1 MRKFLLNLVL
11 LMLTF
16 CLMAE
21 EADTLKINFALLNP
35 QEINLELRVYAPMQR
50 IYVTANFSVEKDSL
64 PEAVYHS
71 LFLTKD
77 ARIEYFLIN
86 DKFIPPV
93 YSSNLVPEHF
103 NPVFPYPDML
113 KENSNLNCYS
123 FYLPNYEG
131 KINFTLRY
139 SIPIPDWI
147 KESDIRGYVTFSSS
161 QNWYPRNLTGPCKV
175 YARLLSSTYYAM
187 ELGTQ
192 CTIKEKD
199 GVRTTEGY
207 FIDSPTEQTIL
218 KIIKG

>member
-1 MRKFLLNLVL
+1 MRKFLLAMFL
-11 LMLTF
+11 LMLAF

-50 IYVTANFSVEKDSL
+50 IYVTANFSVDNDSL

-77 ARIEYFLIN
+77 ARIEYILIN
-86 DKFIPPV
+86 DKFVPPV

-103 NPVFPYPDML
+103 NPAFPYPDML
-113 KENSNLNCYS
+113 NENSNLNCFS

-139 SIPIPDWI
+139 SLPIPEWI

-175 YARLLSSTYYAM
+175 YARLLSSNYYTM

-199 GVRTTEGY
+199 EVRTTEGY

>member
-1 MRKFLLNLVL
+1 MRKFLLAIIL
-11 LMLTF
+11 LMLSY

-21 EADTLKINFALLNP
+21 EADTLKINLALLNP

-64 PEAVYHS
+64 PEAMYHS
-71 LFLTKD
+71 IFLTKD
-77 ARIEYFLIN
+77 ARIEYILIN
-86 DKFIPPV
+86 DKFVPPI

-113 KENSNLNCYS
+113 KENSNLNCLS

-147 KESDIRGYVTFSSS
+147 KETDIRGYVTFSSN
-161 QNWYPRNLTGPCKV
+161 QNWYPRNLTGNCKV
-175 YARLLSSTYYAM
+175 YARLLSSNYYTM

-207 FIDSPTEQTIL
+207 FIDSPAEQTIL

>member
-1 MRKFLLNLVL
+1 
-11 LMLTF
+11 MLSY

-21 EADTLKINFALLNP
+21 EADTLKINLALLNP

-64 PEAVYHS
+64 PEAMYHS
-71 LFLTKD
+71 IFLTKD
-77 ARIEYFLIN
+77 ARIEYILIN
-86 DKFIPPV
+86 DKFVPPI

-113 KENSNLNCYS
+113 KENSNLNCLS

-147 KESDIRGYVTFSSS
+147 KETDIRGYVTFSSN
-161 QNWYPRNLTGPCKV
+161 QNWYPRNLTGNCKV
-175 YARLLSSTYYAM
+175 YARLLSSNYYTM

-207 FIDSPTEQTIL
+207 FIDSPAEQTIL

>member
-1 MRKFLLNLVL
+1 MRKFLLAIIL
-11 LMLTF
+11 LMLSY

-21 EADTLKINFALLNP
+21 EADTLKINLALLNP

-64 PEAVYHS
+64 PEAMYHS
-71 LFLTKD
+71 IFLTKD
-77 ARIEYFLIN
+77 ARIEYILIN
-86 DKFIPPV
+86 DKFVPPI

-113 KENSNLNCYS
+113 KENSNLNCLS

-147 KESDIRGYVTFSSS
+147 KETDIRGYVTFSSN
-161 QNWYPRNLTGPCKV
+161 QNWYPRNLTGNCKV
-175 YARLLSSTYYAM
+175 YARLLSSNYYTM